1 MSHSDHSGLVSRK
14 VAEIAFAILLLGF
27 GVAIIK
33 GAMELDTEW
42 GGSGPEAGYFPLRV
56 GYLILI
62 ASLALL
68 VLEVLKTGHG
78 KALFSRE
85 AALNIGLFALPLLA
99 LVAVVPFLGLY
110 LAAAAYLLIT
120 IGLLGRV
127 NWGISVGVATI
138 FPLIL
143 FILFEFFFRTPLPK
157 GPLGPLLGMH

>member
-1 MSHSDHSGLVSRK
+1 M
-14 VAEIAFAILLLGF
+14 
-27 GVAIIK
+27 
-33 GAMELDTEW
+33 
-42 GGSGPEAGYFPLRV
+42 
-56 GYLILI
+56 
-62 ASLALL
+62 
-68 VLEVLKTGHG
+68 
-78 KALFSRE
+78 
-85 AALNIGLFALPLLA
+85 PLLA

-127 NWGISVGVATI
+127 NWGMSVGVATI